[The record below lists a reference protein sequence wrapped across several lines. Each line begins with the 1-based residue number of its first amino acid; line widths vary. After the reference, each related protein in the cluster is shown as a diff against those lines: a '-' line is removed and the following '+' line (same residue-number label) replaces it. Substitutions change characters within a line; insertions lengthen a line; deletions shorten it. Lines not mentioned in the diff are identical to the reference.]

1 MYLFISVL
9 IIIVCVLLVLV
20 VLVQNSKGGGLS
32 SSFGA
37 SNQIM
42 GVKKTGDFLEKSTWG
57 LAIALLVLS
66 LASTAFINRD
76 GGKQDSESAIKEQ
89 IDNAQEPKQD
99 APAAPAEQTP
109 PPAEQTPSP
118 AQK

>member
-1 MYLFISVL
+1 MYLFISIL
-9 IIIVCVLLVLV
+9 IIIVCALLVLV

-57 LAIALLVLS
+57 LAITLLVLS
-66 LASTAFINRD
+66 LASTAFINRE
-76 GGKQDSESAIKEQ
+76 GGGQQSESAIKEQ
-89 IDNAQEPKQD
+89 IDNAQTPEQPEQ
-99 APAAPAEQTP
+99 APLPEGQQQQAP
-109 PPAEQTPSP
+109 PPGQ
-118 AQK
+118 

>member
-1 MYLFISVL
+1 MYLFISIL
-9 IIIVCVLLVLV
+9 IIIVCALLVLV

-66 LASTAFINRD
+66 LASTAFINRED
-76 GGKQDSESAIKEQ
+76 AGVQTESAIKEQ
-89 IDNAQEPKQD
+89 IDNAQDPSAAPQEAP
-99 APAAPAEQTP
+99 APAAGQEQPA
-109 PPAEQTPSP
+109 PPAGN
-118 AQK
+118 

>member
-1 MYLFISVL
+1 MYLFLSIL
-9 IIIVCVLLVLV
+9 IIIVCALLVLV

-66 LASTAFINRD
+66 LASSAFINRED
-76 GGKQDSESAIKEQ
+76 AGVQTESAIKEQ
-89 IDNAQEPKQD
+89 IDNAQEPQQ
-99 APAAPAEQTP
+99 EQPQLPTGQEQQA
-109 PPAEQTPSP
+109 PPAGGQ
-118 AQK
+118 

>member
-9 IIIVCVLLVLV
+9 IIIVCALLVLV

-66 LASTAFINRD
+66 LASSAFINRES
-76 GGKQDSESAIKEQ
+76 GNQQSESAIKEQ
-89 IDNAQEPKQD
+89 IDNAQAPEQEQQQ
-99 APAAPAEQTP
+99 APAPTGQEQA
-109 PPAEQTPSP
+109 PPAGNNP
-118 AQK
+118 

>member
-1 MYLFISVL
+1 MYLFISIL
-9 IIIVCVLLVLV
+9 IIIVCALLVLV

-66 LASTAFINRD
+66 LASTAFINRED
-76 GGKQDSESAIKEQ
+76 AGVQTESAIKEQ
-89 IDNAQEPKQD
+89 IDNAQEPQPETPQL
-99 APAAPAEQTP
+99 PAGGQEQPATP
-109 PPAEQTPSP
+109 PAGN
-118 AQK
+118 

>member
-1 MYLFISVL
+1 MYLFISIL
-9 IIIVCVLLVLV
+9 IIIVCALLVMV

-66 LASTAFINRD
+66 LASTAFINRED
-76 GGKQDSESAIKEQ
+76 AGVQTESAIKEQ
-89 IDNAQEPKQD
+89 IDNAQEPSQPE
-99 APAAPAEQTP
+99 APLPTGGQEQP
-109 PPAEQTPSP
+109 SAPPAGN
-118 AQK
+118 

>member
-1 MYLFISVL
+1 MYLFISIL
-9 IIIVCVLLVLV
+9 IIIVCALLVLV

-66 LASTAFINRD
+66 LASTAFINRED
-76 GGKQDSESAIKEQ
+76 AGVQTESAIKEQ
-89 IDNAQEPKQD
+89 IDNAQDPAAGQQQ
-99 APAAPAEQTP
+99 APAPGQEQPAT
-109 PPAEQTPSP
+109 PPAE
-118 AQK
+118 K

>member
-1 MYLFISVL
+1 MYLFLSIL
-9 IIIVCVLLVLV
+9 IIIVCALLVLV

-66 LASTAFINRD
+66 LASSAFINRED
-76 GGKQDSESAIKEQ
+76 AGVQTESAIKEQ
-89 IDNAQEPKQD
+89 IDNAQEPAQQE
-99 APAAPAEQTP
+99 APLPTGGQEQPATP
-109 PPAEQTPSP
+109 PTGN
-118 AQK
+118 

>member
-9 IIIVCVLLVLV
+9 IIIVCALLVLV

-37 SNQIM
+37 SSQIM

-57 LAIALLVLS
+57 LAITLLVLS
-66 LASTAFINRD
+66 LASSAFINRES
-76 GGKQDSESAIKEQ
+76 GAQQSESAIKEQ
-89 IDNAQEPKQD
+89 IDNAQAPEQEQPQ
-99 APAAPAEQTP
+99 APAPTGQQQA
-109 PPAEQTPSP
+109 PPAGNNQ
-118 AQK
+118 

>member
-1 MYLFISVL
+1 M
-9 IIIVCVLLVLV
+9 V

-37 SNQIM
+37 SSNQIM

-76 GGKQDSESAIKEQ
+76 GGKQEGESAIKEQ
-89 IDNAQEPKQD
+89 IDNAQ
-99 APAAPAEQTP
+99 APEQQQAPMPEGQQTSAP
-109 PPAEQTPSP
+109 DSG
-118 AQK
+118 K